1 MKKTSILL
9 LFLQLLTGVCFCGE
23 TEIGKVDAVDNYGN
37 RRTLTVNYCSKLPG
51 GEDEGDGFIIY
62 CNKDHSKQNNNDD
75 FFSDDD
81 PFIGYG
87 FFVYEPDAKNLTA
100 VFTKFCE
107 WVKTVK
113 KKNLKNVQKEIL
125 PDVEKQF
132 GEYTALS
139 KYPEPM
145 FMKCFLSVDKS
156 GICTLVLYT
165 NTYSMAQDG
174 IEGNYYFLSEQG
186 ASLLNSYVSGTM
198 LGKMRTLQKSKNA
211 DMDTLR

>member
-9 LFLQLLTGVCFCGE
+9 LFLQLFTGVCFCGE

-37 RRTLTVNYCSKLPG
+37 RRILTVNYCSKLPG
-51 GEDEGDGFIIY
+51 GDDEGDGFIIY
-62 CNKDHSKQNNNDD
+62 CNKDHSGSNDD
-75 FFSDDD
+75 DA

-87 FFVYEPDAKNLTA
+87 FCVEESDARNMTA
-100 VFTKFCE
+100 VFEKFTG

-113 KKNLKNVQKEIL
+113 EKSMKNVQKEIL

-132 GEYTALS
+132 SEYTALS

-145 FMKCFLSVDKS
+145 FMKCFLFVDKPGTCS
-156 GICTLVLYT
+156 LILYT

-186 ASLLNSYVSGTM
+186 ASLLTSYVSGTM
-198 LGKMRTLQKSKNA
+198 LEKMRTLQKSKNA
-211 DMDTLR
+211 DIDALR